1 MKMLLGLD
9 GFSYKER
16 PDRLFSLEQRRLKS
30 DLMDIMRGIDKLDDE
45 SLQPRVRESKARGQ

>member
-30 DLMDIMRGIDKLDDE
+30 DLMDIMRGIDKLEGND
-45 SLQPRVRESKARGQ
+45 LR